1 MTGSYGGASF
11 TVTGAPLSADTLDV
25 GLGGTLALSE
35 NASLGLRYSGSF
47 SANATSHAV
56 TGSLKVSF

>member
-1 MTGSYGGASF
+1 M
-11 TVTGAPLSADTLDV
+11 DTLDV

-47 SANATSHAV
+47 SAHATSHAV